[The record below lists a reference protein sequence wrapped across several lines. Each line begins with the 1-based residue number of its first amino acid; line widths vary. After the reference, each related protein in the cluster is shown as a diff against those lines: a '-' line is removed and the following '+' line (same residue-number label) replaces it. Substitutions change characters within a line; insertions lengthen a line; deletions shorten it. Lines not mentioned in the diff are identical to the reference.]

1 MQVLLKYKIMAYH
14 LTSVLIK
21 KLFLLRKLLL
31 SLTIFIKY
39 FHFRGLFLFFFFLN
53 IFLWLLHVIKNL
65 NVLNIVL
72 SGKRSLS
79 LRNLS
84 SLGYRADV

>member
-39 FHFRGLFLFFFFLN
+39 FHFRGLFFFFFN